1 MSKKIQSVEPA
12 AHLAV
17 FQEKTIRRAWHNEE
31 WWFVVTDV
39 VAILSSSVN
48 PNDYIKKM
56 RLRDKEL
63 AQGWGQI
70 VTPLRIETEGGIQ
83 RLNCA
88 NTEGLFRIIQSIPSP
103 QA

>member
-1 MSKKIQSVEPA
+1 MSKIEKTNEPA

-48 PNDYIKKM
+48 PNDYIKKCVLETKSW
-56 RLRDKEL
+56 RKGGDKL
-63 AQGWGQI
+63 
-70 VTPLRIETEGGIQ
+70 
-83 RLNCA
+83 
-88 NTEGLFRIIQSIPSP
+88 SP
-103 QA
+103 PFA